1 MQQSTAHE
9 HITYIGYTNWR
20 QHNIRFGIHA
30 QDRWQHIYCLGKTGM
45 GKSTLLASMALQ
57 DIEHGNGVAILDPH
71 GDVALSL
78 MELVP
83 DHRKADVVYFNAGD
97 IDSPPAY
104 NPLARALHEQNH
116 LLASEIVSIF
126 KKNWLESWGVR
137 LEYILRYCVLTLL
150 EYPGTTLL
158 DIQPL
163 LLDKVFRNR
172 ILSKVSDKT
181 IISFWLTE
189 FATYTPSQRNE
200 AISSILNKS
209 GAFGANT
216 VIKGIIGQRSG
227 SIDISAIVDQGKILI
242 VNLSKG
248 QIGEQAC
255 ALLGSMLTTS
265 LQMAAMRQARLAA
278 FDRKPFYVFLDEAH
292 SFLTPS
298 FAQMLAECRKYKL
311 GLFLTHQYLDQLTED
326 TKQAVLGNVGT
337 LIAFRLGTKD
347 ARVFK
352 DEYYPVFDTED
363 FVNLP
368 QFHIYIKL
376 SINGST
382 SRAFSATIN
391 PP

>member
-1 MQQSTAHE
+1 MQYQSDNR
-9 HITYIGYTNWR
+9 ITYIGYTNWR
-20 QHNIRFGIHA
+20 QQYKHFGIRA
-30 QDRWQHIYCLGKTGM
+30 KDRWQHIYALGKTGM
-45 GKSTLLASMALQ
+45 GKSSLLFSMALQ
-57 DIEHGNGVAILDPH
+57 DIEYGNGVAILDPH
-71 GDVALSL
+71 GDTAAQL
-78 MELVP
+78 MHHIPE
-83 DHRKADVVYFNAGD
+83 HRKRDVVYFNAGD
-97 IDSPPAY
+97 TTNPPAF
-104 NPLARALHEQNH
+104 NPLEMGSKEQKH

-126 KKNWLESWGVR
+126 KKNWLDSWGVR
-137 LEYILRYCVLTLL
+137 LEYILRYCILTLL

-158 DIQPL
+158 DIHTL
-163 LLDKVFRNR
+163 LLSKAFRTV
-172 ILSKVSDKT
+172 ILAKVSDKS
-181 IISFWLTE
+181 IANFWINE
-189 FATYTPSQRNE
+189 FDTYTPSQRNE

-216 VIKGIIGQRSG
+216 AIKRIVGQRTG
-227 SIDISAIVDQGKILI
+227 SIDIQEIVDSGKILI

-265 LQMAAMRQARLAA
+265 IQMAAMRKARLDMV
-278 FDRKPFYVFLDEAH
+278 DRQPFYLYLDEAH

-326 TKQAVLGNVGT
+326 TRHAVLGNVGT

-347 ARVFK
+347 ARIFK
-352 DEYYPVFDTED
+352 DEFYPVFDTED

-376 SINGST
+376 SIDGST

-391 PP
+391 AP

>member
-1 MQQSTAHE
+1 MGTYAEEQHV
-9 HITYIGYTNWR
+9 TYIGFTNWR
-20 QHNIRFGIHA
+20 RQYTRFGIRA
-30 QDRWQHIYCLGKTGM
+30 KDRWHHIYCLGKTGM
-45 GKSTLLASMALQ
+45 GKSTLLSAMAMQ
-57 DIEHGNGVAILDPH
+57 DIENGNGVAILDPH
-71 GDVALSL
+71 GDVATTL
-78 MELVP
+78 MQQIPES
-83 DHRKADVVYFNAGD
+83 RKHDVVYFNAGNFD
-97 IDSPPAY
+97 NPPAF
-104 NPLARALHEQNH
+104 NPLFSSTQDQKH

-126 KKNWLESWGVR
+126 KKNWLDSWGVR
-137 LEYILRYCVLTLL
+137 LEYILRYCILTLL

-163 LLDKVFRNR
+163 LLSKAFRDT

-181 IISFWLTE
+181 ILGFWRSE
-189 FATYTPSQRNE
+189 FEKYTPSQRNE

-209 GAFGANT
+209 GSFGANAA
-216 VIKGIIGQRSG
+216 IKGIIGQRKG
-227 SIDISAIVDQGKILI
+227 SIDISRIVDEGKILI

-255 ALLGSMLTTS
+255 ALLGSMITTS
-265 LQMAAMRQARLAA
+265 IQMAAMRKARLNHT
-278 FDRKPFYVFLDEAH
+278 DRNPFYVFLDEAH

-326 TKQAVLGNVGT
+326 TRHAVLGNVGT

-347 ARVFK
+347 ARIFK
-352 DEYYPVFDTED
+352 DEFFPVFDTED

-368 QFHIYIKL
+368 QFEIYLKL